1 METATHCSHPAY
13 TARQHGGVVVEFAL
27 LLPLMLTLLAGI
39 FEIGRTF
46 WYYDALSNA
55 TRNAA
60 RAISVSNKAT
70 IATVAIPAAKT
81 LLADAAASAGIPNF
95 TSSNVTVACLD
106 AALNDTACADGSA
119 PGGVRVTINSYQ
131 VAVGSYIPFII
142 GNSALYTVNLA
153 PSTTMPYML

>member
-1 METATHCSHPAY
+1 MDTTPAL
-13 TARQHGGVVVEFAL
+13 TVNTSVRQRGGVVVEFAL
-27 LLPLMLTLLAGI
+27 LLPLMITLLAGI

-70 IATVAIPAAKT
+70 IATVAIPAAVQT
-81 LLADAAASAGIPNF
+81 LVDSAVSAGIPGF
-95 TSSNVTVACLD
+95 TTSKVQVTCLD
-106 AALNDTACADGSA
+106 SALNNSVCADGTA
-119 PGGVRVTINSYQ
+119 PTGVRVTITSYQ
-131 VAVGSYIPFII
+131 VQVGSYIPFII
-142 GNSALYTVNLA
+142 GASTMYTVNLA